1 MNDEQLPPREGWER
15 ELLANLA
22 MAQLKETR
30 ARRRWSIFFRLVWLG
45 LIALVIGHWL
55 GWLGHDAGRSDPVG
69 RHTALVKLE
78 GQISDK
84 SPASFEKIGEALRSA
99 FKATHSAAVV
109 LSVNSPGGS
118 PVQSARLYAE
128 IRRLRAQYPDKPLYV
143 VVDEIC
149 ASGCYYVAAAADRIY
164 ADPSSLIGSIGVI
177 YQGIGADKLMEK
189 IGIDNR
195 TITAG
200 DHKAF
205 LDPLAPLKPEHKLH
219 MESVLADV
227 HQQFIKA
234 VREGR
239 GSRLKEAPGLFSGL
253 VWNGSQA
260 LGLGLIDAHGSVD
273 ELARDVIKAEDVYDY
288 TIEESPFERFARRLG
303 SSFGTAVIEAVSRPS
318 YR

>member
-15 ELLANLA
+15 ELLARLA
-22 MAQLKETR
+22 MAQLKESR

-45 LIALVIGHWL
+45 LVALVIGHWL
-55 GWLGHDAGRSDPVG
+55 GWLGRDAARSDPVG

-78 GQISDK
+78 GEISAK
-84 SPASFEKIGEALRSA
+84 SSASYEKIGEALRSA
-99 FKATHSAAVV
+99 FKATQSAAVV
-109 LSVNSPGGS
+109 LAVNSPGGS

-189 IGIDNR
+189 IGVDNR

-200 DHKAF
+200 ENKAF
-205 LDPLAPLKPEHKLH
+205 LDPLAPLKPEHKAH
-219 MESVLADV
+219 MEGVLGGV

-234 VREGR
+234 ILEGR
-239 GSRLKEAPGLFSGL
+239 GSRLREAPGLFSGL
-253 VWNGSQA
+253 VWNGEQA
-260 LGLGLIDAHGSVD
+260 LDLGLIDAHGSV
-273 ELARDVIKAEDVYDY
+273 EEIAREVVKAEDIYDY
-288 TIEESPFERFARRLG
+288 TIEESPFDRFARRLG
-303 SSFGTAVIEAVSRPS
+303 ASFGSALVEAFSRPS